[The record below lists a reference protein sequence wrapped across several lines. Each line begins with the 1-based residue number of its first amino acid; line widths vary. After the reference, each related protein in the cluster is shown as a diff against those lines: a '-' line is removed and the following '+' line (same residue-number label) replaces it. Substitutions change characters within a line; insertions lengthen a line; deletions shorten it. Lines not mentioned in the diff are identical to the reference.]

1 MHKPRLLAACVVVA
15 AAISASASPR
25 DPAPAANDQTI
36 AATLVEQLRPEFR
49 LPVIVDANTRL
60 VSLDAQDGK
69 VVFGYS
75 LLHGTAGA
83 LAAAVEQDRA
93 RIAGALCS
101 GLEPIFAKGV
111 SVELRYRIADDARYT
126 PLLLRPARCI

>member
-1 MHKPRLLAACVVVA
+1 LHKPRLLVAGLVIAVAGAACLRHPV
-15 AAISASASPR
+15 
-25 DPAPAANDQTI
+25 PATNDRTS
-36 AATLVEQLRPEFR
+36 AATLVEQLRPDFR
-49 LPVIVDANTRL
+49 LPAIVDANTRL
-60 VSLDAQDGK
+60 ISLEAQDGK
-69 VVFGYS
+69 VVFDYS

>member
-1 MHKPRLLAACVVVA
+1 MHKPRLLVAGLVIAVAVAACLRHPV
-15 AAISASASPR
+15 P
-25 DPAPAANDQTI
+25 DANDRTS
-36 AATLVEQLRPEFR
+36 AAMLVEQLRPEFR
-49 LPVIVDANTRL
+49 LPAIVDANTRL
-60 VSLDAQDGK
+60 VSLEAQDGK
-69 VVFGYS
+69 VVFDYN

-93 RIAGALCS
+93 RIAGALCP

-111 SVELRYRIADDARYT
+111 SVELRYRIADEARYT